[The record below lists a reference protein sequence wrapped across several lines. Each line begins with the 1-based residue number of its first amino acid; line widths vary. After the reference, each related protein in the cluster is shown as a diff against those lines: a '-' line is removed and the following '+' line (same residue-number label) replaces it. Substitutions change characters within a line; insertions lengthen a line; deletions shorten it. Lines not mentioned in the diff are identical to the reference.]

1 MSMSQENSA
10 LHLDA
15 NASLALTP
23 AEQQALAYQR
33 TLYAAERAAQ
43 QRLSALILGLVG
55 VQCIKECLPEEL
67 FDEGEESTPAV
78 APSRL
83 ILCEHL
89 EPRYI
94 KDIVAQVEVLKAQG
108 ERSLSHLT
116 VAITTKALQDLDVG
130 TPRPAWVVP
139 DDQNA
144 TYWRNNIAPGS
155 VVLSAIS
162 MGENEDTLSNIPD
175 RISSESLKQHLAQKT
190 VLTEVLIR
198 LQETLPPLL
207 AQLQAQDEVAK
218 LQNIPRVLGEL
229 LTNPLQSDLA
239 ITLSALIET
248 LSLKPSDVSD
258 YLAAVLLRLAAGAPN
273 LRVALGETLPTFQLP
288 RQAEL
293 FTNTGKPVKSYTKD
307 YVARK
312 INATLKERPTLFNFA
327 TASGLPL
334 ENFKQDKLT
343 HNLQKLLSLPQG
355 EAPMLSEWEAGLL
368 KQFVAEWA
376 QRETLFTELCTIEWE
391 GKLALFFNDEP
402 QATRK
407 KSLYERTMDMFQENL
422 TNEAKL
428 SAQEESTIELV
439 QQKLQNLTR
448 DQRNELNDLY
458 QRRRAIFDQN
468 PSISKEWERYIYH
481 EDIIAEPNFLLSL
494 SKAMLN
500 LVRSVDDDREE
511 ELVRLNLTLDGTIQQ
526 ICAKNYEVMTYF
538 SLRYG
543 AFLRHLA
550 ASLNGLLVVDYGG
563 SKTTSK
569 HEPEQDAELN
579 PLFDF
584 DRFLTAH
591 DAKRSTKSTDKD
603 TTIDLVLTPTYRIK
617 DGAMNGA
624 PHSALEGASIG
635 TPKDAPDGA
644 SKGTAGELV
653 QGKPF
658 KIKWQLR
665 PERVSFMFRA
675 DLENLVARPELRCG
689 VFEHE
694 DLSTQGSEQ
703 ELSLYN
709 NATLLCEG
717 EPRSFFGSDDPHC
730 NLSARWQQCWD
741 ALVQR
746 RTAQPLD
753 PNNQQAVRDSLHAI
767 NTRFT
772 DFATQYHHCLEQ
784 LKAYS
789 LQPSACHALAHSYS
803 ALHYEL
809 LHSPLNAMGEPA
821 LKELL
826 ALTLQVG
833 MAYRK
838 SGSRQN
844 LSYAIATPFT
854 VEALRSHACKLE
866 RIHEL
871 ITDIFTKP
879 ISINDRAVFL
889 ASLAQ
894 DLNYYDAPELCLV
907 EVQQPHEP
915 VARYHELI
923 ATQGLGGYT
932 LYVAAAKLQQDLGTN
947 LARPSNKKGRG
958 RPKKSELTNL
968 FIGSQGGGGCTGI
981 GGANASSNSSEI
993 ALNAIGG
1000 QISAY
1005 LEHHPYPLSQCTL
1018 VLSHCPAA
1026 GFALE
1031 LYRQLKTTQ
1040 REKWP
1045 GTHLNLV
1052 ILCPDIRAA
1061 QDVFSLFET
1070 ERFALKQ
1077 SLEGPEFVKAVSV
1090 TILLQDHGDS
1100 SAKRGST
1107 LNDYLDRM
1115 SLQSHATS
1123 GGGFAHYDRTAQD
1136 KSNERFAQIGLMV
1149 HAFDAKSVFKFSA
1162 PQEVPL
1168 VSDEVHYQPSLINMV
1183 AATPNTAM
1191 GRFVISPVL
1200 PLSKILLLHSIYYL
1214 KSGSDEAFRAAQSKL
1229 QQALASQEQAAQQAA
1244 QAASALG
1251 LTQMSAQTIPTPL
1264 YVRCLDT
1271 QSQDSISE
1279 PLEQAVEQI
1288 HQSCDAVFYLDDL
1301 LDRKQLKAKGIR
1313 VLYYQKL
1320 PQNSINFLI
1329 ATKVQV
1335 EAKTRQFLMD
1345 LVAACGLDIN
1355 QQAQCLNQV
1364 AAASLN
1370 ISGRLLMHAQL
1381 RRQHAYELMGVVLT
1395 GFMAQSMM
1403 DLLAEHYHAQAQTY
1417 RTLVYLDDYK
1427 AIFAASGSQR
1437 SKRLADLL
1445 GIQII
1450 KQGDAH
1456 YLLNL
1461 VVLES
1466 KFLEIPSTDAANKS
1480 LQQTRET
1487 TELLQ
1492 RAFKRYAS
1500 RHSLDRKQWLA
1511 RIADMLVDNSDQL
1524 AQLNADQ
1531 KQASAEFSR
1540 IQQLIRNGQVD
1551 ILLKGCSLVFARTSA
1566 GDDSLISAP
1575 LCESTIKPKLDKS
1588 SPESGFPLVQ
1598 AKFTGQGV
1606 DLVLQQFHKSNAIG
1620 TRAALQALA
1629 AACHDNTIIEYCC
1642 STDPVFLL
1650 PAQLPQAQELK
1661 TPMALTTEA
1670 FTPPQDVST
1679 IAPQTAPDEAS
1690 AEITSARP
1698 APSSFEPYSAPS
1710 DNTLAQPTAQ
1720 AAVQTGARSTSANT
1734 APNSAPPYYASDES
1748 TRAQPAAQAA
1758 AQYGD
1763 RAAYA
1768 SPAPYRA
1775 QQAYDPRNSTAQAQ
1789 PATQP
1794 TAQSG
1799 YRATNA
1805 PTAPNSAPPYYA
1817 PNESTRAQPTTQP
1830 AAQSGYRATNAPT
1843 APNSAPPYYAP
1854 NETTGA
1860 QPAAQPTAQSGYR
1873 ATNAP
1878 TAPNSAPPYYAPN
1891 ESSRAQ
1897 PAAQPAAQYGYRT
1910 TNAPTAPNSAPPY
1923 YAPNESSRAQ
1933 PAAQPTAQ
1941 SGYHTT
1947 YAYTTTNFEP
1957 NYAQQYAAP
1966 TGHNT
1971 VHSEMR
1977 SEQRAAGPHG
1987 DANAPQQAPNSTPA
2001 FQLENEVLMRQP
2013 GLLVSDTIEPPSAP
2027 ATKPAPHAPTRP
2039 APAAMPV
2046 WEDQAPTDLAPERS
2060 KWLATVPR
2068 RAYNAW
2074 RPPVAELLPRSHYDH
2089 GTNLRYL
2096 NSMAD
2101 KIDATLQEFGVLAKV
2116 DRNCYVPGP
2125 IITGYTIRLDYGE
2138 TVRAIERILD
2148 EMPRKLG
2155 VRSVRFDTN
2164 TVRLE
2169 VPNEQRQTIALG
2181 DVLVSP
2187 EFNACTAEL
2196 PLALGLTPDGSV
2208 VIRDLVSGGPHLLV
2222 AGTTGSGK
2230 SVGLNAIL
2238 LSLIAKHSPQ
2248 ELRLIIIDPKREFNT
2263 YARLPHMLLPPIKDV
2278 TEDAMRALRW
2288 CIEEMERRVQLFDDL
2303 NLGSKL
2309 STYNQYLLQ
2318 ERARG
2323 QRHLNYLN
2331 SAQTTEYLEP
2341 LPRIVVLVD
2350 EFNDLMA
2357 QNRAKRAEFEA
2368 LIERLAGK
2376 CRAAGIH
2383 LIFATQSPRA
2393 EVVTGLI
2400 KSNLPARIAF
2410 KVSDYRESKIILDE
2424 TGAETLLGRGDML
2437 HRFSDET
2444 TQRAHG
2450 AYVTESEISAMVEAW
2465 HQRYGDPEYL
2475 TQLIPQVSGSSID
2488 LAQVLPQAQR
2498 LCAEAKAQGRRITER
2513 DLRHQLNLDQLTAQK
2528 LCALL
2533 QAQGLL

>member
-1 MSMSQENSA
+1 MYMSQENSA

-15 NASLALTP
+15 DASLALTP
-23 AEQQALAYQR
+23 AETQALAYKR

-43 QRLSALILGLVG
+43 QRLSALILGFVG
-55 VQCIKECLPEEL
+55 VRCIKECLPEEL
-67 FDEGEESTPAV
+67 FDEGEESTLGV

-89 EPRYI
+89 EPHYI
-94 KDIVAQVEVLKAQG
+94 KDIVAQVMALKAQG

-116 VAITTKALQDLDVG
+116 VAITTKALQDLDLG
-130 TPRPAWVVP
+130 TPQPSWVVP

-175 RISSESLKQHLAQKT
+175 RISSESLKQHLAQKE
-190 VLTEVLIR
+190 VLNEVLIR
-198 LQETLPPLL
+198 LQEALPPMLD
-207 AQLQAQDEVAK
+207 QLQAPDEIAQLKDV
-218 LQNIPRVLGEL
+218 PRVLGEL
-229 LTNPLQSDLA
+229 VTNPLQSDLA
-239 ITLSALIET
+239 ITLSALIDT
-248 LSLKPSDVSD
+248 LILRPSDVSD
-258 YLAAVLLRLAAGAPN
+258 YLAAVLLRLAAGASN
-273 LRVALGETLPTFQLP
+273 LRVALGEALPIFQLP

-293 FTNTGKPVKSYTKD
+293 FANADKTIKSYSKD

-312 INATLKERPTLFNFA
+312 ISATLKERPTLFNFD

-334 ENFKQDKLT
+334 ENFKPDKLT
-343 HNLQKLLSLPQG
+343 QNLQLLLTMTQDEDEVPL
-355 EAPMLSEWEAGLL
+355 LSEWEAGLL
-368 KQFVAEWA
+368 KQFVAA
-376 QRETLFTELCTIEWE
+376 GTQREELFSELCTIEWE

-407 KSLYERTMDMFQENL
+407 NSLYERTMDMFQENL

-439 QQKLQNLTR
+439 QKKLQNLTR
-448 DQRNELNDLY
+448 DERNELNDLY
-458 QRRRAIFDQN
+458 QRRRSIFDHN

-481 EDIIAEPNFLLSL
+481 EDIITEPNFLLSL

-500 LVRSVDDDREE
+500 LVRSVDDNSEE
-511 ELVRLNLTLDGTIQQ
+511 ELVCLNLTLDGTIQQ
-526 ICAKNYEVMTYF
+526 ISDKNYEVMTYF

-543 AFLRHLA
+543 AFLRHLSE
-550 ASLNGLLVVDYGG
+550 SLNGLLVVDYGG

-569 HEPEQDAELN
+569 QKPEQKAELN
-579 PLFDF
+579 PLFNF
-584 DRFLTAH
+584 DQFLTEHAY
-591 DAKRSTKSTDKD
+591 KRSTKTSEKD
-603 TTIDLVLTPTYRIK
+603 ITIDLVLTPTYSIK
-617 DGAMNGA
+617 YGA
-624 PHSALEGASIG
+624 PQGAQN
-635 TPKDAPDGA
+635 
-644 SKGTAGELV
+644 GTAGELV

-675 DLENLVARPELRCG
+675 DLENLTARTELRCG
-689 VFEHE
+689 LFEHE

-717 EPRSFFGSDDPHC
+717 EPRSFFGGDDPHC

-753 PNNQQAVRDSLHAI
+753 PNNQQAVMDSLHAI

-809 LHSPLNAMGEPA
+809 IQSPLNAMGEPA

-958 RPKKSELTNL
+958 RPKKSEPTNL
-968 FIGSQGGGGCTGI
+968 IIGSQGGGGCTGI

-1045 GTHLNLV
+1045 STHLNLV

-1061 QDVFSLFET
+1061 QDVFSSFET

-1077 SLEGPEFVKAVSV
+1077 SLEGPEFVKEVSV

-1123 GGGFAHYDRTAQD
+1123 DNGFAHYDAYDSNEKD

-1149 HAFDAKSVFKFSA
+1149 HAFDAKSEFEFSA

-1183 AATPNTAM
+1183 YATPNMAM
-1191 GRFVISPVL
+1191 GRFVVSPVL

-1214 KSGSDEAFRAAQSKL
+1214 KSGSYEAFSAAQSKL
-1229 QQALASQEQAAQQAA
+1229 QQALAAQEQAV

-1251 LTQMSAQTIPTPL
+1251 LTLSRAQTIPTPL

-1345 LVAACGLDIN
+1345 LVAACGLDSN

-1450 KQGDAH
+1450 KQGDEH

-1466 KFLEIPSTDAANKS
+1466 KFLETPNTDASNKS

-1606 DLVLQQFHKSNAIG
+1606 DLVLQQFHKSNAVG

-1642 STDPVFLL
+1642 SDDPVFLL
-1650 PAQLPQAQELK
+1650 PAQLPPTQETT
-1661 TPMALTTEA
+1661 TPKAPMPESLTT
-1670 FTPPQDVST
+1670 PQDVSA

-1698 APSSFEPYSAPS
+1698 APNSIEPHSAPS
-1710 DNTLAQPTAQ
+1710 ASTPQAQSAAQSGNKTA
-1720 AAVQTGARSTSANT
+1720 S
-1734 APNSAPPYYASDES
+1734 APNSAPPYYAPSDR
-1748 TRAQPAAQAA
+1748 TAQVQAA
-1758 AQYGD
+1758 AQSVYN
-1763 RAAYA
+1763 AEYTAPNSAEQAYA
-1768 SPAPYRA
+1768 
-1775 QQAYDPRNSTAQAQ
+1775 PRNSTAQDQPIAQ
-1789 PATQP
+1789 A
-1794 TAQSG
+1794 AAHSG

-1805 PTAPNSAPPYYA
+1805 PTAQNSAQQYYE
-1817 PNESTRAQPTTQP
+1817 PSESSPRAQPATQP
-1830 AAQSGYRATNAPT
+1830 AAQSGYRATNAP
-1843 APNSAPPYYAP
+1843 
-1854 NETTGA
+1854 
-1860 QPAAQPTAQSGYR
+1860 
-1873 ATNAP
+1873 NAL
-1878 TAPNSAPPYYAPN
+1878 NSAPPYYAPN
-1891 ESSRAQ
+1891 ESTPQAQ
-1897 PAAQPAAQYGYRT
+1897 PAAQSDLRPEQH
-1910 TNAPTAPNSAPPY
+1910 TAG
-1923 YAPNESSRAQ
+1923 PNEGTS
-1933 PAAQPTAQ
+1933 
-1941 SGYHTT
+1941 
-1947 YAYTTTNFEP
+1947 
-1957 NYAQQYAAP
+1957 
-1966 TGHNT
+1966 
-1971 VHSEMR
+1971 
-1977 SEQRAAGPHG
+1977 
-1987 DANAPQQAPNSTPA
+1987 
-2001 FQLENEVLMRQP
+2001 
-2013 GLLVSDTIEPPSAP
+2013 
-2027 ATKPAPHAPTRP
+2027 APHALTRT

-2089 GTNLRYL
+2089 DTNLRYL
-2096 NSMAD
+2096 NNMAD
-2101 KIDATLQEFGVLAKV
+2101 KIDATFQEFGVLAKV
-2116 DRNCYVPGP
+2116 DRNCYVQGP

-2155 VRSVRFDTN
+2155 VRSVRFDAN

-2169 VPNEQRQTIALG
+2169 VPNEQRQNIALG
-2181 DVLVSP
+2181 DILVSP
-2187 EFNACTAEL
+2187 EFNASTAEL

-2278 TEDAMRALRW
+2278 TEDAMRAMRW
-2288 CIEEMERRVQLFDDL
+2288 CIEEMERRFQLFDDL

-2309 STYNQYLLQ
+2309 SIYNQYLLQ
-2318 ERARG
+2318 ERTQG

-2357 QNRAKRAEFEA
+2357 QNRAKRSEFEA
-2368 LIERLAGK
+2368 LIKRLAGK

-2400 KSNLPARIAF
+2400 KSNMDARIAF

-2437 HRFSDET
+2437 HCFSGET

-2450 AYVTESEISAMVEAW
+2450 AYVTENEITAMVEAW

-2533 QAQGLL
+2533 QDQGLL